1 MRPSHESPRS
11 LSDAG
16 APQARLARQALP
28 TAQSLAALGTVLCV
42 YRSRPG
48 DGLGGELGGWQQA
61 VHAEAWCGIDSDGWQ
76 ECLQFRDRDGDCC
89 WRLYLLPDSDF
100 LAWDRLQQRLPR
112 VETPHASCRDC
123 RSPQC
128 ENVAGR
134 LWRRLS
140 RRLSGERWQV
150 SALRLHAL
158 PVTRA
163 DATQADATH
172 GLAASLATL
181 SAQGLEMRARIAR
194 SEQIDTGSSGEVDA
208 MPWRPGAMH

>member
-1 MRPSHESPRS
+1 MRPSHESRPIP
-11 LSDAG
+11 DPG
-16 APQARLARQALP
+16 ASQSRHATLALP

-100 LAWDRLQQRLPR
+100 LAWERIQQALPR

-140 RRLSGERWQV
+140 RRLSGERWQI

-158 PVTRA
+158 PA
-163 DATQADATH
+163 AQADGKH

-181 SAQGLEMRARIAR
+181 SLHGADMRQRIAR
-194 SEQIDTGSSGEVDA
+194 SEHIDAGDACEADA
-208 MPWRPGAMH
+208 MPWRLGAMH